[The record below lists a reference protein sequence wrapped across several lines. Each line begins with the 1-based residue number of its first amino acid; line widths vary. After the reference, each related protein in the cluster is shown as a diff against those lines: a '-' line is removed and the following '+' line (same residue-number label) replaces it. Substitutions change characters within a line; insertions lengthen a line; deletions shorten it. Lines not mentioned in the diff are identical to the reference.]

1 MSAPSAQTGSV
12 DGTSSSGTTLT
23 GSVTPDGADTT
34 YYFQY
39 GTSSAVGSQTATQDA
54 GSGMN
59 PVAITASLSGLAP
72 GTTYDFRLVAVNS
85 QGTGYGQEAS
95 FTTTAG
101 PQATTGSATPQ
112 STGATFS
119 GTVVPGSLSTSYY
132 FEYGT
137 SSSLG
142 SKTPVQTANADSGS
156 ISVQATVSG
165 LKPNTTYLFALV
177 ASNSLG
183 TSTGQ
188 SATFQTVQS
197 SCVAQAQ
204 VVRED
209 EQALAQAKDSLAVDK
224 LTAGSSTS
232 QDSAQLTSDEQA
244 L

>member
-1 MSAPSAQTGSV
+1 
-12 DGTSSSGTTLT
+12 
-23 GSVTPDGADTT
+23 
-34 YYFQY
+34 
-39 GTSSAVGSQTATQDA
+39 
-54 GSGMN
+54 
-59 PVAITASLSGLAP
+59 
-72 GTTYDFRLVAVNS
+72 
-85 QGTGYGQEAS
+85 
-95 FTTTAG
+95 
-101 PQATTGSATPQ
+101 
-112 STGATFS
+112 
-119 GTVVPGSLSTSYY
+119 VPGSLSTSYY

-244 L
+244 LSQAQQVYSQAQAQATNSGVRYTWLPSGGTVIPAGSRSTSLTGSPSRCSTET